1 MTSTLLSLF
10 AIFLATATVFGQE
23 SGLPAMIDS
32 LVMAKTAK
40 PFNGVILISQ
50 NGKTVC
56 AKKQGFSD
64 REKKTPLTFDD
75 QFVIG
80 SISKQIT
87 AVLVLRE
94 YEKGDLTLHTP
105 IHTYLPELPEKWAD
119 SVTIHQLLTH
129 THGITELNKPLA
141 FSPGSR
147 FSYSQIGYELLA
159 TIVARTSGQS
169 FAELSGELFKKCA
182 MKSTFHPEVKK
193 YKKLVKG
200 YTEQPDGTLSF
211 ETQSLEN
218 YAAAGSFISTARD
231 LLRWNTCLHNGKL
244 LADSTFR
251 LMTSMYSKRQH
262 PIFGPVDYGYGMTVS
277 SMDNLVQ
284 LGQTGLAPG
293 FVSMNFYYPATGT
306 SVVILENIVWTPE
319 DIKKTFYYHTQI
331 LTIVRE
337 SLRNTV
343 TRTGTGVTPPK

>member
-1 MTSTLLSLF
+1 MPSLLLSLF
-10 AIFLATATVFGQE
+10 AILLATATVFGQE
-23 SGLPAMIDS
+23 SSLPTMIDS
-32 LVMAKTAK
+32 LVMAKAAK

-50 NGKTVC
+50 NGKTVY

-64 REKKTPLTFDD
+64 REKQIPLTFDD

-87 AVLVLRE
+87 AVLILRE
-94 YEKGDLTLHTP
+94 YEKGHVALHTP

-119 SVTIHQLLTH
+119 SVTVHQLLTH
-129 THGITELNKPLA
+129 THGIIALNKPLA
-141 FSPGSR
+141 FRPGSR
-147 FSYSQIGYELLA
+147 FAYSQIGYELLA
-159 TIVARTSGQS
+159 TIAAKTSRQS
-169 FAELSGELFKKCA
+169 FAQLSGELFRQCA
-182 MKSTFHPEVKK
+182 MKSTFHPDVKE

-200 YTEQPDGTLSF
+200 YTEQPDGSLSF

-231 LLRWNTCLHNGKL
+231 LVRWNTYLHNGKL

-251 LMTSMYSKRQH
+251 LMTTIYSTRQH
-262 PIFGPVDYGYGMTVS
+262 PIFGSVDYGYGITVS
-277 SMDNLVQ
+277 TTDSLVQ

-306 SVVILENIVWTPE
+306 SVIMLENIVWTPE
-319 DIKKTFYYHTQI
+319 DIKKTFFYHTQM
-331 LTIVRE
+331 LHIVRK
-337 SLRNTV
+337 SLQHTA
-343 TRTGTGVTPPK
+343 TETGETSPK

>member
-1 MTSTLLSLF
+1 MTSLLLSLF
-10 AIFLATATVFGQE
+10 VILLATTTVFGQV
-23 SGLPAMIDS
+23 SGLPTMIDS
-32 LVMAKTAK
+32 LVMAKTVK

-50 NGKTVC
+50 NGKTVYV
-56 AKKQGFSD
+56 KKQGFSD
-64 REKKTPLTFDD
+64 REKQTHLTFDD

-94 YEKGDLTLHTP
+94 YEKGHIALHTP

-119 SVTIHQLLTH
+119 SVTVHQLLTH
-129 THGITELNKPLA
+129 THGIIALNKPLA
-141 FSPGSR
+141 FRPGSR

-159 TIVARTSGQS
+159 TIAAKTSGQS
-169 FAELSGELFKKCA
+169 FAQLSGELFRQCA
-182 MKSTFHPEVKK
+182 MKNTFHPDVKK

-231 LLRWNTCLHNGKL
+231 LVRWNTGLYNGKL
-244 LADSTFR
+244 LADSTFH
-251 LMTSMYSKRQH
+251 LMTTIYSTRQH
-262 PIFGPVDYGYGMTVS
+262 PIFGSVDYGYGITVS
-277 SMDNLVQ
+277 TTDSLLQ

-306 SVVILENIVWTPE
+306 TVVMLENIVWTPE
-319 DIKKTFYYHTQI
+319 DIKKTFFYHTQLLNI
-331 LTIVRE
+331 IRE

-343 TRTGTGVTPPK
+343 TGTGETSPK